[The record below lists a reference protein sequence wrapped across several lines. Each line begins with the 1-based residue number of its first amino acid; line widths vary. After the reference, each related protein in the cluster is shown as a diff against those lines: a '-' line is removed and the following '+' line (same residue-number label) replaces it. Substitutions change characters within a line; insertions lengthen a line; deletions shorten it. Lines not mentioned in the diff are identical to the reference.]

1 LPVSRRSLVSW
12 ASKKQ
17 NSITLST
24 ARAEYIYTGQ
34 CCAQLLWMRQTLK
47 DFDYNLS
54 KVSLLCDNE
63 SAIRMADNPIDHD
76 HTKHIDIWYHFLR
89 DHSQRGDIVIDLV
102 STHKQFTDI
111 STKPLDKRRFC
122 DLSNEVNILDSRNMD

>member
-1 LPVSRRSLVSW
+1 VSW

-47 DFDYNLS
+47 DFDYCWGPSASEGPQKHDLTMFS
-54 KVSLLCDNE
+54 K
-63 SAIRMADNPIDHD
+63 
-76 HTKHIDIWYHFLR
+76 
-89 DHSQRGDIVIDLV
+89 
-102 STHKQFTDI
+102 
-111 STKPLDKRRFC
+111 
-122 DLSNEVNILDSRNMD
+122 